1 MKGCVLLNTYKHYFK
16 ILEELRLSKRV
27 TVENLCDGIIS
38 ERTYYRY
45 LASEQDIKLD
55 VIDKLAKKLNVS
67 TQDIIHHAYFVRQED
82 PGITRFIYRVH
93 VSHHNDIEPLYQ
105 KVKTLSLE
113 SESFQKA
120 LDVHVHKYTY
130 QTSRIRKETYLE
142 TLKTHALSLEQYAH
156 HDINAALTL
165 SLFVKDHP
173 EGKQVNVLKIYDYL
187 IEKGMTTEPLFVIF
201 TIDNLLDAA
210 INHGVQDF
218 ELFKQLTQTL
228 GNILQGFAH
237 KFFSTQYRL
246 YQSYIHHREQNIP
259 SRDLFLYK
267 HIIGIAILHGGDAYK
282 NALKRIK
289 DLFDVDAMA
298 FARKMTKEILS

>member
-55 VIDKLAKKLNVS
+55 VIDKLAKKLNIS

-105 KVKTLSLE
+105 KVKALSLE

-120 LDVHVHKYTY
+120 LDVHVHKYT
-130 QTSRIRKETYLE
+130 
-142 TLKTHALSLEQYAH
+142 
-156 HDINAALTL
+156 
-165 SLFVKDHP
+165 
-173 EGKQVNVLKIYDYL
+173 
-187 IEKGMTTEPLFVIF
+187 
-201 TIDNLLDAA
+201 
-210 INHGVQDF
+210 
-218 ELFKQLTQTL
+218 
-228 GNILQGFAH
+228 
-237 KFFSTQYRL
+237 
-246 YQSYIHHREQNIP
+246 
-259 SRDLFLYK
+259 
-267 HIIGIAILHGGDAYK
+267 
-282 NALKRIK
+282 
-289 DLFDVDAMA
+289 
-298 FARKMTKEILS
+298 